1 MCHLCDDF
9 LLHDLLP
16 LVPHHVPGEHGE
28 GVLGA
33 GLQVFYPHCG
43 FKAARLNL
51 DNIANISISY
61 N

>member
-1 MCHLCDDF
+1 MRHLCYDF

-16 LVPHHVPGEHGE
+16 LVSPLVPGVHGE
-28 GVLGA
+28 RVLGA

-43 FKAARLNL
+43 FKAVRLNL
-51 DNIANISISY
+51 DEIAIIWISY